1 MSENQRPD
9 RPFGQVM
16 AGLRGLDPR
25 RTFLFLLVFVGTKAA
40 ALFGVLWLARVAE
53 PTLYAAVELG
63 LAVGLI
69 VCGVGMLGVPGAATR
84 LALVGGEERVGDYL
98 VFAAASIAVPAC
110 GLGLLSAV
118 VLGLASPA
126 PLLVFCCTLSAV
138 QTTGSSYARI
148 RALPLLNSVLDPF
161 ATLVVLGLCV
171 TLWLTHSL
179 NLAALNI
186 ASGLLATIVTFVLIV
201 SFLRVRRERFGSAYM
216 RLLILGL
223 PILALGGVAMIV
235 SAGLRPLLAA
245 RFDLQTLAVY
255 ALCFRLCAPALLIYQ
270 VLTTGFFARLYRASD
285 ATLDRIALGLTGL
298 NTAVIVGVWLMLVP
312 LLEFVFPQYLPEQDH
327 FRIIFPIVGSQVV
340 LWLVAGLLEMKMGRH
355 GIAGRA
361 AVAGYVIFGAF
372 AFAFLVFPPSGMR
385 HAVALFTIALLIF
398 ILAQCT
404 LAWRSGIR
412 LPLTIASS
420 IGTFGILGMLA
431 WIA

>member
-1 MSENQRPD
+1 
-9 RPFGQVM
+9 M
-16 AGLRGLDPR
+16 AGLRGLDPQ
-25 RTFLFLLVFVGTKAA
+25 RTLLFLVVFGGAKAA

-69 VCGVGMLGVPGAATR
+69 VCGVGMLGVPGAVTR

-98 VFAAASIAVPAC
+98 VFAAASVAVPAC
-110 GLGLLSAV
+110 
-118 VLGLASPA
+118 VLGLVSAVALGWDSPGS
-126 PLLVFCCTLSAV
+126 LLVFCCALSAV

-171 TLWLTHSL
+171 VLWLLHSL
-179 NLAALNI
+179 TMMAVNITAA
-186 ASGLLATIVTFVLIV
+186 LLATLVTIALVAT
-201 SFLRVRRERFGSAYM
+201 FLRVRREQFLPAYM
-216 RLLILGL
+216 RLLRLGL

-245 RFDLQTLAVY
+245 RFDLQALAVY

-285 ATLDRIALGLTGL
+285 ATLDKIAIGLTAV
-298 NTAVIVGVWLMLVP
+298 NTAVIAGVWLVLIP
-312 LLEFVFPQYLPEQDH
+312 LLELVFPQYLSEQDH
-327 FRIIFPIVGSQVV
+327 FRRLFPIVGAQVA
-340 LWLVAGLLEMKMGRH
+340 LWLIAGLLEMKMGRH

-361 AVAGYVIFGAF
+361 SVAGYVVFGAF
-372 AFAFLVFPPSGMR
+372 GLAFLVFPTSEMR
-385 HAVALFTIALLIF
+385 HAVALFTGVLLIF

-404 LAWRSGIR
+404 LAWRRGIR
-412 LPLTIASS
+412 LPLTVASS
-420 IGTFGILGMLA
+420 IGVFGILGGLA
-431 WIA
+431 LIG